1 MNEDLTIKA
10 ISTYNAN
17 LHRGMTAAL
26 EAVVAMALEEAARV
40 AQESVV
46 QECCGNFDGDYGSLL
61 ECCGKPNVTPMYPDE
76 IAAAIR
82 ALIKHD

>member
-40 AQESVV
+40 
-46 QECCGNFDGDYGSLL
+46 FDDMWGGI
-61 ECCGKPNVTPMYPDE
+61 TPDE
-76 IAAAIR
+76 VAAAIR
-82 ALIKHD
+82 ALIHKEVKN

>member
-26 EAVVAMALEEAARV
+26 EAVVAMVLEEAAARV
-40 AQESVV
+40 AKNHHKRG
-46 QECCGNFDGDYGSLL
+46 CDCLYCHGRKD
-61 ECCGKPNVTPMYPDE
+61 
-76 IAAAIR
+76 AAADIR
-82 ALIKHD
+82 ALIPSASQADPPQS